1 MNINI
6 YAAEAQSLTRAQARG
21 LGDWLE
27 EAVRDTDLAGVLDA
41 EDMRTLALLRDAVPV
56 LAEQRDA
63 AVARAE
69 EAEREAQEWLT
80 QSAMD
85 SAEIDDMKAERDRYR
100 AALAELGGDL
110 EATAASPG
118 KAYVQGVTEITTW
131 REAEDARDAAREVGG
146 E

>member
-1 MNINI
+1 MEQVTTEEARRLAPSADPEWAGEMILSL
-6 YAAEAQSLTRAQARG
+6 AAE
-21 LGDWLE
+21 
-27 EAVRDTDLAGVLDA
+27 
-41 EDMRTLALLRDAVPV
+41 
-56 LAEQRDA
+56 RDA

-69 EAEREAQEWLT
+69 EAERDLT
-80 QSAMD
+80 DIGLQLGGLRD
-85 SAEIDDMKAERDRYR
+85 SQLAGRDGLAAATMRDRERLRSERDRYR

-118 KAYVQGVTEITTW
+118 KAYIQGVTDITTW